1 MKRNNVILVITS
13 LLLSL
18 LSVEIGLRIGGIAYP
33 EFNRLDPLL
42 GWSPRP
48 GIEGIYAVEGRTHI
62 SINGEGFRDIDH
74 VLEKSKDVIRIAVL
88 GDSFAEGREVALEE
102 TFWKVMETRITNCLQ
117 PKGLIP
123 EVLSFAVNGYGTAQ
137 QVLVL
142 ENRVEKYS
150 PDLVLLSTFTGNDIA
165 NNSRE
170 IDGHAGRPY
179 FWLEDGSL
187 SLDDTHL
194 RTTSFRMKRLWSDV
208 KHSIFNTLRSVQLL
222 RQAYVAFK
230 ARLKYRTLDV
240 ATQLTAGLSNKLY
253 RPPEDETWRDAWAVT
268 EALMARAA
276 ESSRKMGAQFVLAT
290 LSNPIQVTPNLAI
303 RDAAA
308 KELGVDDLL
317 YPDQRLTTFG
327 RSSGFEVIALAERMA
342 IQAADSKERFHGRKS
357 FSGGHWNESG
367 HQIAGEIL
375 ARELCDILR

>member
-165 NNSRE
+165 NNSQK

-179 FWLEDGSL
+179 FRLEEGSLRLEDK
-187 SLDDTHL
+187 HL
-194 RTTSFRMKRLWSDV
+194 RTKSFRLKHFWSDI
-208 KHSIFNTLRSVQLL
+208 KHGAFNALRSVQVI
-222 RQAYVAFK
+222 RQAYTALK
-230 ARLKYRTLDV
+230 ARLKYRDLDV
-240 ATQLTAGLSNKLY
+240 AGQLTAGLSDKLY

-268 EALMARAA
+268 EALIARAA
-276 ESSRKMGAQFVLAT
+276 ENSRKMRARFILAI
-290 LSNPIQVTPNLAI
+290 LSNPIQVTPDLAI
-303 RDAAA
+303 RAAAA

-317 YPDQRLTTFG
+317 YPDRRLATFG
-327 RSSGFEVIALAERMA
+327 RNSDFEVIALAERL
-342 IQAADSKERFHGRKS
+342 AAWATGGNKHLHGRKS
-357 FSGGHWNESG
+357 FLGGHWNETG
-367 HQIAGEIL
+367 HRVAGEIL
-375 ARELCDILR
+375 AQELCDILR